1 MAISKANI
9 SFYSRQG
16 LWSLFL
22 MCALPLHI
30 WTIILAFRDFS
41 WVTDRTNSW
50 DAIGV
55 MSYGL
60 VFTFVESIAVF
71 IASTALGI
79 LISNKWKEKRRIALS
94 SVLIIVLSLWAMA
107 NHLYFLLETSL
118 PSQIIGFFVGFDHPL
133 RALYVVILI
142 LVTPTFL
149 VPVYFLLKSEKFFQ
163 FIQEGIERLS
173 LLMTLYLFLDLAAL
187 AVVLIRNI
195 RG

>member
-1 MAISKANI
+1 
-9 SFYSRQG
+9 
-16 LWSLFL
+16 

-71 IASTALGI
+71 IAATALGV
-79 LISNKWKEKRRIALS
+79 LISNKWQEKRRIALS
-94 SVLIIVLSLWAMA
+94 SILIIVLSLWAMA

-118 PSQIIGFFVGFDHPL
+118 PPQIIGFFVGFDHPL
-133 RALYVVILI
+133 RVLYVVIII

-149 VPVYFLLKSEKFFQ
+149 VPAYFLLKSEKFFQ

>member
-1 MAISKANI
+1 MATSKANI
-9 SFYSRQG
+9 RFYSRQG

-41 WVTDRTNSW
+41 WVMDRTNSW

-71 IASTALGI
+71 IAATALGV
-79 LISNKWKEKRRIALS
+79 LISNKWQEKRRIALS
-94 SVLIIVLSLWAMA
+94 SILIIVLSLWAMA

-118 PSQIIGFFVGFDHPL
+118 LPQMIGFFVGFDHPL
-133 RALYVVILI
+133 RVLYVVILI

-163 FIQEGIERLS
+163 FIQESIERLS

-195 RG
+195 RD